1 MPYAEECERPF
12 YVEPNVL
19 LKANFLPSIAC
30 ASNAINSL
38 MRGTLLIILIC
49 AMVSSIYGPS
59 IFVFGIVI
67 ISALYGPSLY
77 ATLIGGISEGFKAS
91 LIRDEPIVS
100 YSKEDIIGSDADA
113 DVDTNANYS
122 SSTKPT
128 AKNPFMNVLINEI
141 KYNPSRPPAQDIN
154 NSAIKTQLDDFFRF
168 SWVADPTDVFGRSQS
183 QREFYTM
190 PSTSI
195 PNDQASYQDWL
206 YKIPG
211 KTCKEGGREACLP
224 GTGGGPITWLNS
236 DR

>member
-19 LKANFLPSIAC
+19 LKAKFLPSIAC

-38 MRGTLLIILIC
+38 VRGALLITLI
-49 AMVSSIYGPS
+49 STLFSTIYGPS

-67 ISALYGPSLY
+67 IAALYGPSLY
-77 ATLIGGISEGFKAS
+77 ATLVGGISEGFEAA
-91 LIRDEPIVS
+91 LIRDEPTVS
-100 YSKEDIIGSDADA
+100 PSPKEDTIGSSIPT
-113 DVDTNANYS
+113 V
-122 SSTKPT
+122 TKPT

-154 NSAIKTQLDDFFRF
+154 NSAVKTQLDDFFRI

-224 GTGGGPITWLNS
+224 GTDGGTITWLNA

>member
-38 MRGTLLIILIC
+38 VRGALLITLI
-49 AMVSSIYGPS
+49 STLISTIYGPS

-67 ISALYGPSLY
+67 IAALYGPSLY
-77 ATLIGGISEGFKAS
+77 ATLVGGISEGFEAT
-91 LIRDEPIVS
+91 LIRDEPTVS
-100 YSKEDIIGSDADA
+100 PPPKEDTIGSSIST
-113 DVDTNANYS
+113 V
-122 SSTKPT
+122 TKPT

-154 NSAIKTQLDDFFRF
+154 NSAVKTQLDDFFRI

-224 GTGGGPITWLNS
+224 GTDGGTITWLNA